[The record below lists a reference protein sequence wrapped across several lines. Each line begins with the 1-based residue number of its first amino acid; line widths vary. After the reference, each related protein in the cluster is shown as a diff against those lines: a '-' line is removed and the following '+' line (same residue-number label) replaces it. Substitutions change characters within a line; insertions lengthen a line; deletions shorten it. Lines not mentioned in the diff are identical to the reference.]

1 MPVIITTYDPPPI
14 PMRHC
19 DWQAIDDSTYDGP
32 GCPVGYGATEDAAIA
47 DLLSQ
52 LDPDDDGDGVR
63 LRPGQRWSTTSEH
76 LDD

>member
-14 PMRHC
+14 PFRGC
-19 DWQAIDDSTYDGP
+19 DWSAIDDRTYDGP
-32 GCPVGYGATEDAAIA
+32 GSPIGYGRTEDEAIA

-52 LDPDDDGDGVR
+52 LDPDDDDGVR
-63 LRPGQRWSTTSEH
+63 LRPGQRWATTSEH